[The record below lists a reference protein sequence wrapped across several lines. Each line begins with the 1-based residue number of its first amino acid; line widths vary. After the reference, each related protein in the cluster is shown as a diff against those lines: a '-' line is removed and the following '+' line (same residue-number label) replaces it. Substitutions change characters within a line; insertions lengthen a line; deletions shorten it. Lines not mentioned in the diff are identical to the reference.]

1 MHDYKLTHSRRRTG
15 RIDPCHKHLAVAVVA
30 VVFDVAPGYRGW
42 GQKWRLIFTYVSRNR
57 RRRRLIKTLDVLELA
72 LEQPAADLGNTDAIR
87 KTVQGLIAV
96 TRDAGRAELDA
107 IDTFF
112 KENPPPRRDWQ
123 RLLRRS

>member
-1 MHDYKLTHSRRRTG
+1 M
-15 RIDPCHKHLAVAVVA
+15 
-30 VVFDVAPGYRGW
+30 VFDVAPGYRGW